1 MTKYDF
7 DIITIGAGSGG
18 VRASRYAA
26 TKYGARSAVV
36 ENRRVGGTC
45 VMRGCVPKKLLV
57 YGTHFAEEFNNAR
70 GYGWAACNPQ
80 LDWTTLIDA
89 KNSELQ
95 RLEDVYHNI
104 LSSSNVREILGTGHI
119 VDKHSVEVNGTVYTS
134 EYILIATGG
143 KPVTPNIPGIENVI
157 NSDQALELKKLPKNI
172 VIVGSGYIAI
182 EFAGIFNAVGVE
194 THLMF
199 RADTVLRG
207 FDTHI
212 REVLGDELVKKGI
225 NLHAK
230 VEITAIEKTDTGY
243 RLMLDNGQTKETELV
258 MYATGRRPN
267 SSGIGL
273 ESVGVRI
280 NSQGAV
286 LVDNMSKT
294 AADNI
299 YAIGDVTD
307 RLNLT
312 PVALEE
318 GMAAV
323 ETIFGKNPTIIDYTN
338 VASAVFS
345 QPPVGCVGLTE
356 DDARENY
363 DVDIYLS
370 SFKPMKHTLSGSDE
384 RAMIK
389 LIVDKKS
396 DRVLGCHMV
405 GTDSPEIIQGFAVA
419 VKCGATKSQ
428 FDATLGIHPTSAEEF
443 VTMRTPKA
451 S

>member
-26 TKYGARSAVV
+26 TKYGARAAVI

-57 YGTHFAEEFNNAR
+57 YGAHFAEEFKNAR
-70 GYGWAACNPQ
+70 GYGWATCGSE
-80 LDWTTLIDA
+80 LDWKTLIHA

-95 RLEDVYHNI
+95 RLESVYHSI
-104 LSSSNVREILGTGHI
+104 LSSSNVEEILGTGRI
-119 VDKHSVEVNGTVYTS
+119 VDEHSVEVNGSVYTT

-143 KPVTPNIPGIENVI
+143 HPVTPDIPGIENVI
-157 NSDQALELKKLPKNI
+157 NSDQALELEELPKDI
-172 VIVGSGYIAI
+172 VIVGSGYIAV

-194 THLMF
+194 THLIF
-199 RADTVLRG
+199 RADNVLRG
-207 FDTHI
+207 FDTDI
-212 REVLGDELVKKGI
+212 RKVLGDELVKKGI

-230 VEITAIEKTDTGY
+230 VQITAIEKTDTGY
-243 RLMLDNGQTKETELV
+243 RLMLDNGEIKESELV

-267 SSGIGL
+267 SHGIGI
-273 ESVGVRI
+273 EGVGVKI

-286 LVDNMSKT
+286 LVDNTSKT
-294 AADNI
+294 ATDNI

-307 RLNLT
+307 RVNLT

-323 ETIFGKNPTIIDYTN
+323 ETIFGKNPTSIDYSN
-338 VASAVFS
+338 IASAVFS
-345 QPPVGCVGLTE
+345 QPPVGCVGLSE
-356 DDARENY
+356 DDARANY

-370 SFKPMKHTLSGSDE
+370 SFKPMKHTLSGNDE
-384 RAMIK
+384 RAMMK

-396 DRVLGCHMV
+396 DKVLGCHMV

-428 FDATLGIHPTSAEEF
+428 FDATLGIHPTAAEEF
-443 VTMRTPKA
+443 VTMRSPRT